1 MISEPDEKVSLVKTL
16 YLENLNAQNAP
27 QIFNNLKTKI
37 IIKHQQYAK
46 YHGKHWSYLKDL
58 NKNIFCSSQL
68 GFTNLRSIQY
78 SLIW

>member
-1 MISEPDEKVSLVKTL
+1 MPKMLQRNS
-16 YLENLNAQNAP
+16 
-27 QIFNNLKTKI
+27 FNNLKNKI

-68 GFTNLRSIQY
+68 GFTNLKSIP
-78 SLIW
+78 LFDNIT